1 MSKLYKILLVV
12 FCVIFV
18 ELALFLAYITFINP
32 AFNVIEKEYIYA
44 AMTGFAIAIFKV
56 TKQARNKTTI
66 SQYELLY
73 QNYIKDSFSEEPKK
87 LDKLLKGIKYFNEDK
102 FDAAIKIF
110 ESLIP
115 DCTTRT
121 EKYAVNLFLALT
133 YSDKG
138 NPQKEIEIYKSMIL
152 KGYADYT
159 VHSNLILSYRNLGEY
174 ENAYEAGKAAL
185 YADSKNYNA
194 IDSLAW
200 TYFDDGKFEE
210 AIENAKKALEIKND
224 FLPSITLLYIIYNI
238 EGNEEEAKIY
248 ERKAIVNGR
257 SKKEL
262 EERLEYYID

>member
-44 AMTGFAIAIFKV
+44 AMAGFAIAIFKV

-87 LDKLLKGIKYFNEDK
+87 LDKLLKGIKYFNENK

-110 ESLIP
+110 DSLIP
-115 DCTTRT
+115 ECTTKT
-121 EKYAVNLFLALT
+121 EKYCVNLFLALT

-138 NPQKEIEIYKSMIL
+138 NAQKEIEIYKSMIV
-152 KGYADYT
+152 KGYADST
-159 VHSNLILSYRNLGEY
+159 IHSNLIHCYRACGEY
-174 ENAYEAGKAAL
+174 ENAYEAAKAAL
-185 YADSKNYNA
+185 YVDPKNYNA
-194 IDSLAW
+194 LDNVAW
-200 TYFDDGKFEE
+200 TYFEDGKFEE
-210 AIENAKKALEIKND
+210 AIEHAKKAIEIKND
-224 FLPSITLLYIIYNI
+224 FVQPMTLLYIIYSI
-238 EGNEEEAKIY
+238 EGNADEAKIY
-248 ERKAIVNGR
+248 ERKAIANGR